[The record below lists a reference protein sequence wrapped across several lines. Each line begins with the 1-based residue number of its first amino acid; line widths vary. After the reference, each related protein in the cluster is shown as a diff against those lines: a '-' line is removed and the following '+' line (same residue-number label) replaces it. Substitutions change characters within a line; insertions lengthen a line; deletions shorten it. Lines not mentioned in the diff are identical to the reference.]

1 VSFRRGRSGALHG
14 FIEAIVARVS
24 AQCGGVDQGPG
35 DRKSIQPTA
44 SREAGVGYDQLH
56 HFVASALWD
65 SAPRVAALLKV
76 ADHLAG
82 GEEAYLIIGDMVLP
96 K

>member
-1 VSFRRGRSGALHG
+1 LH
-14 FIEAIVARVS
+14 R
-24 AQCGGVDQGPG
+24 
-35 DRKSIQPTA
+35 
-44 SREAGVGYDQLH
+44 
-56 HFVASALWD
+56 FVASALWD